1 MYLFAHFNANVGTKL
16 CLHCGHLNEK
26 PQNVNIYFG
35 KIIFMSIYILL
46 STKDAL
52 VDTPNPR
59 VILCHTQRA
68 NTLLLPPA
76 GPAGVAVER
85 SET

>member
-1 MYLFAHFNANVGTKL
+1 
-16 CLHCGHLNEK
+16 
-26 PQNVNIYFG
+26 
-35 KIIFMSIYILL
+35 MSIYILL

-52 VDTPNPR
+52 MDTPNPR